1 MSAMKSILLIDDDQ
15 TLRTLLADV
24 LTLSDFDVSEASNGQ
39 EGLDLLLN
47 LHPDVIIVDLM
58 MPVMD
63 GVRFCEALHARQPD
77 HAPIIMLTA
86 LENPVETRGL
96 PAEVVAA
103 VLRKPTD
110 FDEILSTI
118 QTLI

>member
-1 MSAMKSILLIDDDQ
+1 MKKILLIDDDQ

-24 LTLSDFDVSEASNGQ
+24 LTISDYEVSEASNGQ

-63 GVRFCEALHARQPD
+63 GVRFCETLHANQPD
-77 HAPIIMLTA
+77 HAPVIMLTA
-86 LENPVETRGL
+86 LEKPVETQGL
-96 PAEVVAA
+96 PAEAVAA
-103 VLRKPTD
+103 VMRKPAD
-110 FDEILSTI
+110 FDEILATI
-118 QTLI
+118 ESLT